1 MIFDKAISKT
11 GSFFGRLKE
20 AVRDTRQSLV
30 GKIDEVI
37 RGKKEISPELLDELE
52 AVLLEADLG
61 IATVDAVMEAA
72 KEKMARHAL
81 DDVSQLRDVIRDQLL
96 QILVGSGKGMEPFA
110 NTSAKPWVVFV
121 VGVNG
126 TGKTTTVGKLAHR
139 MAREDRSVLICA
151 ADTFRA
157 AAAEQVEIWAERSGA
172 EIVRQNASGN
182 PSAVLFDALQ
192 AAQARGTDV
201 VLADT
206 AGRLHTKSNLMQELD
221 KMKRIA
227 AKKMP
232 GAPHEVLLVLDA
244 TTGQNG
250 LVQAKEFT
258 RMVGITGLV
267 VTKLDGTAKG
277 GVVFSIAKELG
288 IPIRYAG
295 IGEGIEDLVDFSA
308 EEFVNS
314 IFAA

>member
-1 MIFDKAISKT
+1 MIFDKALSKT
-11 GSFFGRLKE
+11 SGFLGRLKE

-30 GKIDEVI
+30 GKIEEVI
-37 RGKKEISPELLDELE
+37 RGGKEISPELLDELE
-52 AVLLEADLG
+52 AVLIGADLG
-61 IATVDAVMEAA
+61 VSTVEAVMEAA
-72 KEKMARHAL
+72 KARMARHAL
-81 DDVSQLRDVIRDQLL
+81 EDAEQLREVIREELL
-96 QILVGSGKGMEPFA
+96 EILRSPVERSGTLASGEF
-110 NTSAKPWVVFV
+110 KPMVVFI

-139 MAREDRSVLICA
+139 FVGEGKSVLICA

-157 AAAEQVEIWAERSGA
+157 AAAEQLGIWARRSGA
-172 EIVRQNASGN
+172 EIVCQNASGN
-182 PSAVLFDALQ
+182 PSAVLFDALH
-192 AAQARGTDV
+192 AAQARGTDI

-227 AKKMP
+227 AKKIA

-250 LVQAKEFT
+250 LVQAKEFA
-258 RMVGITGLV
+258 RAVGVTGLV

-277 GVVFSIAKELG
+277 GIVFSIAKELG
-288 IPIRYAG
+288 IPIRYIG
-295 IGEGIEDLVDFSA
+295 IGESIEDLVDFSA
-308 EEFVNS
+308 DEFVSS
-314 IFAA
+314 IFSA